1 MSTGA
6 ALSCA
11 FVYWLIYVLDYGFL
25 SWQCL
30 IRPIVVAPIIGLV
43 LGDPMT
49 GIVMGASLEAIFMGI
64 SAVGGSVPSDCLS
77 GTIIAVAYAI
87 MVGGSEAVETGL
99 ALALT
104 IGTIMASVN
113 SMLMALWGS
122 LAAYWEKLAGEAK
135 PKKFFTI
142 NLCVFMLATLIPAS
156 IIYLG
161 VAFGVS
167 SLQAAL
173 DACPAWVMTGLS
185 TAGSMMTAVGFGF
198 LLSQIWSGD
207 IAIFFFVG
215 FVLSKSLGLSSLGAA
230 VIAAAVALLY
240 FVIEKDIVA
249 RKGKG
254 EAALLE
260 EGSAESAPM
269 NAPANTE
276 EDFF

>member
-1 MSTGA
+1 MSTTA

-11 FVYWLIYVLDYGFL
+11 LVYWIIYVLDYGFL

-43 LGDPMT
+43 LGDPTT

-87 MVGGSEAVETGL
+87 LVGGDEAVETGL

-104 IGTIMASVN
+104 IGTIMASAN

-135 PKKFFTI
+135 PKKFFAI
-142 NLCVFMLATLIPAS
+142 NVIVYMVAALIPSA

-161 VAFGVS
+161 VAFGVNG
-167 SLQAAL
+167 LQSAL
-173 DACPAWVMTGLS
+173 NACPAWVMTGLS
-185 TAGSMMTAVGFGF
+185 TAGTMMTAIGFGI

-215 FVLSKSLGLSSLGAA
+215 FVLSKSLGLSSLGVAI
-230 VIAAAVALLY
+230 IAAAVALLY
-240 FVIEKDIVA
+240 FVIEKDVVSQKRGVVLA
-249 RKGKG
+249 DKSEDAKT
-254 EAALLE
+254 
-260 EGSAESAPM
+260 APV